1 MRRLFKPQT
10 ALSLIGLLVA
20 LTILA
25 LLSTAGL
32 KMFQST
38 QTSFV
43 DGRTSLVKVKRNEA
57 IAAFIY
63 NDFVDKALPPTTA
76 PQLYINS
83 QMPDDL
89 QAAEKLAVATI
100 FGTGNRFQFA
110 APKCRLL
117 RDADPDLG
125 NVSFPADCMRFGQ
138 ITIAQRVN
146 QIRGAGCQN
155 CFFDRRHQHQMQ
167 HQ

>member
-1 MRRLFKPQT
+1 MINIFLRRLLQPQP
-10 ALSLIGLLVA
+10 ALSLIELLVA

-43 DGRTSLVKVKRNEA
+43 DGRTSLVKAKRNEA

-76 PQLYINS
+76 PGKAS
-83 QMPDDL
+83 M
-89 QAAEKLAVATI
+89 
-100 FGTGNRFQFA
+100 
-110 APKCRLL
+110 
-117 RDADPDLG
+117 
-125 NVSFPADCMRFGQ
+125 
-138 ITIAQRVN
+138 
-146 QIRGAGCQN
+146 N
-155 CFFDRRHQHQMQ
+155 CASIIPRAHGLPRALM
-167 HQ
+167 

>member
-1 MRRLFKPQT
+1 MINIFLRRLIKPQP
-10 ALSLIGLLVA
+10 ALSLIELLVA

-43 DGRTSLVKVKRNEA
+43 DGRTSLVEAKRNEA

-63 NDFVDKALPPTTA
+63 HDFADKALPPTTA
-76 PQLYINS
+76 PRLYVNN

-89 QAAEKLAVATI
+89 KAAEKLAVATI
-100 FGTGNRFQFA
+100 FGTGSRFQFA
-110 APKCRLL
+110 THRQVCA
-117 RDADPDLG
+117 
-125 NVSFPADCMRFGQ
+125 
-138 ITIAQRVN
+138 VN
-146 QIRGAGCQN
+146 
-155 CFFDRRHQHQMQ
+155 
-167 HQ
+167 

>member
-1 MRRLFKPQT
+1 
-10 ALSLIGLLVA
+10 
-20 LTILA
+20 
-25 LLSTAGL
+25 
-32 KMFQST
+32 MFQST

-43 DGRTSLVKVKRNEA
+43 DGRTSLVKAKRNEA

-76 PQLYINS
+76 PRLYVNN

-100 FGTGNRFQFA
+100 FGTGSRFQFA
-110 APKCRLL
+110 APKCRLS

-125 NVSFPADCMRFGQ
+125 NVSSPADCMRFGQ
-138 ITIAQRVN
+138 TTLRNGSTRYWRWVPKL
-146 QIRGAGCQN
+146 
-155 CFFDRRHQHQMQ
+155 FFDRRHQHLMQ
-167 HQ
+167 HQQAA